1 MMTYATAKRQLWLSY
16 LNDAAYRSGLI
27 SERER
32 DQLKLKI
39 LADHSGSHRHANR
52 HQDRSPIKYLPGDT
66 LPPNAMD
73 VHASARGLCDAP
85 SNE

>member
-73 VHASARGLCDAP
+73 IHASARGLRDAP
-85 SNE
+85 FNE